1 MLPLLAIVSHLP
13 IIGWAKPVPV
23 NPRNLRHPQRDF
35 AIIAAAG
42 PISNILQA
50 IVAAILLR
58 VVLNMSAAGHS
69 AGSTLL
75 DVLFL
80 AVQVNL
86 LLAFF
91 NLIPVPPLDGGNVLL
106 GVLPPALAVR
116 YLSDPS
122 IRLSDSLRAPPY
134 RRGERD
140 HHAADQRHAEDPAS
154 VKARVVSGMR
164 PTGKLHLGHLVGALN
179 NWARLQDT
187 SPTVSTSSPT
197 GTPSRATTRTPPRS
211 WKALTTWSPTGSPR
225 ASTPSGA
232 RSSSSRSCRS
242 TPSSSFSSR

>member
-1 MLPLLAIVSHLP
+1 LPNVDLLSVVLGFGVLLLSLTIHEAAHALTADRLGDPTARNLGRVSLNPIVHIDLFGTIVLPLLAIISHLP

-106 GVLPPALAVR
+106 GLLPPALAVR
-116 YLSDPS
+116 YSQ
-122 IRLSDSLRAPPY
+122 IRQFGFLILYALLLT
-134 RRGERD
+134 GV
-140 HHAADQRHAEDPAS
+140 AS
-154 VKARVVSGMR
+154 AII
-164 PTGKLHLGHLVGALN
+164 
-179 NWARLQDT
+179 
-187 SPTVSTSSPT
+187 
-197 GTPSRATTRTPPRS
+197 TPPTNAMLRI
-211 WKALTTWSPTGSPR
+211 LLP
-225 ASTPSGA
+225 
-232 RSSSSRSCRS
+232 
-242 TPSSSFSSR
+242 